1 MSKQTFET
9 TFAGRPLVV
18 EIGQVAKQANG
29 AAVIRYGKSTVLSA
43 AVMSKKMS
51 TGDFFPLQVN
61 YEEKMYAAGK
71 FPGGF
76 NKREGR
82 PTTDATLTARLIDR
96 PIRPMFA
103 EGFRNEVQ
111 VINTVLSYDE
121 DASAP
126 MAAMFG
132 SSLALSI
139 SDIPFNGPIAG
150 VQVAY
155 IDGEF
160 IINPSE
166 EQKEKSL
173 LELTVA
179 GTKEA
184 INMVE
189 SGAKELSEDIMLEA
203 LLKGHEA
210 VQELIAFQEEIV
222 AAVGKEK
229 AEVELLQVDP
239 ELQAEII
246 AAYNADL
253 QKAVQVEEKKAREA
267 ATEAVKEE
275 VTAVYEERYADDE
288 NYETIMRDVAEI
300 LEQMEHA
307 EVRRLITEDKI
318 RPDGRRV
325 DEIRPLDAEIDF
337 LPKVHGS
344 GLFTRG
350 QTQALSV
357 LTLAPMGETQIVD
370 GLGAEYK
377 KRFLHHYNFPQ
388 FSVGE
393 TGRYGA
399 PGRREIGHGALGE
412 RALAQVLPSLEE
424 FPYAIRLVAEVLE
437 SNGSSSQASI
447 CAGTLALM
455 AGGVPI
461 KAPVAGIAMGLISDG
476 SNYTILTD
484 IQGLE
489 DHFGDMD
496 FKVAGT
502 REGITALQMDI
513 KIEGITP
520 QILKEALAQ
529 AKKARFEILDL
540 IEATIPAPRTH
551 LAPTAPKIDTIK
563 IDVDKI
569 KVVIGKG
576 GETIDKIIE
585 ETGVKIDIDEEGN
598 VSIYSSDQA
607 AIDRAKEIIA
617 GLVREAKVGEVYH
630 AKVVRI
636 EKFGAFVNLFD
647 KTDALV
653 HISEI
658 AWTRTA
664 NVSDVLEVGDEVDV
678 KVIKVDDKG
687 RVDASM
693 KALLPRPQRTEKNH
707 EHKHNSPFGGHLRD
721 HKE

>member
-29 AAVIRYGKSTVLSA
+29 AAVIRYGESTVLSA

-121 DASAP
+121 DSSAP

-160 IINPSE
+160 IINPSA
-166 EQKEKSL
+166 EQKEASL

-239 ELQAEII
+239 GLQAEII
-246 AAYNADL
+246 TAYNADL
-253 QKAVQVEEKKAREA
+253 QKAVQVEEKKTREA

-337 LPKVHGS
+337 LPKIHGS

-585 ETGVKIDIDEEGN
+585 ETAVKIDIDDEGN

-630 AKVVRI
+630 AKVVLSLI
-636 EKFGAFVNLFD
+636 
-647 KTDALV
+647 
-653 HISEI
+653 HI
-658 AWTRTA
+658 
-664 NVSDVLEVGDEVDV
+664 
-678 KVIKVDDKG
+678 
-687 RVDASM
+687 
-693 KALLPRPQRTEKNH
+693 
-707 EHKHNSPFGGHLRD
+707 
-721 HKE
+721 